1 MDTKK
6 ALIGLLLAALMILP
20 VAAPFTSV
28 AHADTYPE
36 NVSGNVIKIGM
47 TISLSGKFDEEGKQA
62 LCGIKAAIDWYNN
75 NGGIEVGGQTYK
87 LQLVYYDDT
96 SDKNQVTSLYSR
108 LIDQDQV
115 DFLLAPYSSG
125 LTAAAAGVANDKH
138 VLMLSHGGASDSI
151 FEQGYQYVV
160 QVLSPASKY
169 FQSSI
174 DLISEKIPDAKIAFI
189 YEDASFSSAV
199 IAGAKAYAQQKGLDI
214 VYENKYSKDTQDFSS
229 YIQAAMNAGA
239 NVLLGGGHFKD
250 GKALVGQAYNM
261 GWHLKFIGILVAPA
275 QPAFYDELQDAA
287 NGVTYP
293 AQWAMGLGYSPDM
306 AQQLGLPWAGPT
318 EEEWLNLFNQECPD
332 LANKPAYQ
340 AAEAGAAIVFLVEGI
355 KAAGQID
362 STAVRQAM
370 NNLDLMTFFGHLKI
384 DPQTGKQIGH
394 DMVVVQW
401 QNGEKKVVY
410 PESVAQAEPIV
421 PPPNWWPQSQQGGG
435 AQQNQTTG
443 GGAGGGAAGGEE
455 QGGGTSTGLIVGV
468 IIVIIIIVAA
478 AYYFAKK

>member
-6 ALIGLLLAALMILP
+6 TLIGLLIAVLMILP
-20 VAAPFTSV
+20 AATPFTLI

-87 LQLVYYDDT
+87 LQLIYYDDT
-96 SDKNQVTSLYSR
+96 SSKDQVTSLYSR

-125 LTAAAAGVANDKH
+125 LTSAAAGVAEEKG

-151 FEQGYQYVV
+151 FEQGYQYAV
-160 QVLSPASKY
+160 QVLSPASMY
-169 FQSSI
+169 FKSSI

-199 IAGAKAYAQQKGLDI
+199 IAGAKAYAQQKGLEI
-214 VYENKYSKDTQDFSS
+214 VYENKYSKDAQDFSS

-275 QPAFYDELQDAA
+275 QPAFHDELQEAA
-287 NGVTYP
+287 EGVTYP
-293 AQWAMGLGYSPDM
+293 AQWAMGLGYSPNM
-306 AQQLGLPWAGPT
+306 AQQMGLPWAGPT
-318 EEEWLNLFNQECPD
+318 EDEWLTLFNQECPD

-370 NNLDLMTFFGHLKI
+370 NSLDIMTFFGHLKI

-394 DMVVVQW
+394 EMVVVQW

-410 PESVAQAEPIV
+410 PESVAQAEPMV
-421 PPPNWWPQSQQGGG
+421 PPPNWWPQAGQGGG
-435 AQQNQTTG
+435 EGGQQNQSTG
-443 GGAGGGAAGGEE
+443 GGGGEE
-455 QGGGTSTGLIVGV
+455 EGGGGNTGLIIGIVV
-468 IIVIIIIVAA
+468 VIIIVVAA
-478 AYYFAKK
+478 AYFFAKK